1 MRGIWIGRK
10 LWIGKK
16 NVVKE
21 IARSKS
27 KETSLKGQKSE
38 KRMTKSVVGN
48 SEHVSPWM
56 GARRSNCREFASRK
70 RHYVNGNIW
79 SYR

>member
-38 KRMTKSVVGN
+38 KRMIKSVVGN
-48 SEHVSPWM
+48 SQHAISCW
-56 GARRSNCREFASRK
+56 EFASRK

-79 SYR
+79 GYR